1 MTSSTNNAL
10 YLNLKR
16 KVAVLNYNYKYPA
29 DVFTLLNSTEL
40 LNVIQLFLQQ
50 RHHSNRSNS
59 FEDLTA
65 ADYRETIKNGM
76 LDRPQGFERLDL
88 NEILHRI
95 ED

>member
-65 ADYRETIKNGM
+65 ADYIET
-76 LDRPQGFERLDL
+76 RSEERRVGKEGRVRGWRDT
-88 NEILHRI
+88 
-95 ED
+95 